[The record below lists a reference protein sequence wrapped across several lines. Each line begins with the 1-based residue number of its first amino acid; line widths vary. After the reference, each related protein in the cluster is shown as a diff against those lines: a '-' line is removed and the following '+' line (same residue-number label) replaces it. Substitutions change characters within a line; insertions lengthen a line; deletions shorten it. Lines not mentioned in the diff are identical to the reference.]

1 MKRHGFGLIW
11 AILVLVAI
19 GSLLAFSLRFSAT
32 TLSTTID
39 EHAQIQLRLYEKSV
53 MEIAI
58 LELQKRIPDPAK
70 NHFCESLKFNG
81 IYEFKFCATKIEGS
95 DQVYLLDVW
104 GEVKPPNESDR
115 ALTITAR
122 KIVKP

>member
-58 LELQKRIPDPAK
+58 LELQRKAPTENP
-70 NHFCESLKFNG
+70 FCRDLLFKKD
-81 IYEFKFCATKIEGS
+81 YKFKFCATKIEGS

-104 GEVKPPNESDR
+104 GKVKPPNESDR